1 MEPSQ
6 NQKSVLNIPTAIIIA
21 GAIVAI
27 AVIWTKSPSA
37 PVKTTPD
44 AGAFEQKVK
53 PVTSADYILGNP
65 QAKVKV
71 VEYSDPSCPFCKIFH
86 NTMRKIMSDYGT
98 SGNIAWVYR
107 HYTLDKP
114 DANGNI
120 LHPNAGH
127 EAQSMECAGSLGG
140 NDKFWAF
147 VNRLYEIT
155 PSVTGQTPKGL
166 DQNELP
172 KIAQFAGINT
182 TDFNNC
188 LATNKFK
195 DKVDASFVD
204 GTNFGI
210 QGTPSTVIIL
220 DKAFPSE
227 IKNKLM
233 QIYDPYKNVQTDEY
247 PIRLGTDSKTIM
259 LDGAMPY
266 DTMKAT
272 LDLLFTY

>member
-204 GTNFGI
+204 GTNIGI

>member
-1 MEPSQ
+1 
-6 NQKSVLNIPTAIIIA
+6 
-21 GAIVAI
+21 
-27 AVIWTKSPSA
+27 
-37 PVKTTPD
+37 
-44 AGAFEQKVK
+44 
-53 PVTSADYILGNP
+53 
-65 QAKVKV
+65 
-71 VEYSDPSCPFCKIFH
+71 
-86 NTMRKIMSDYGT
+86 MSDYGT

-195 DKVDASFVD
+195 DKVDASFVAGDKID
-204 GTNFGI
+204 GKERDRTE
-210 QGTPSTVIIL
+210 VIL
-220 DKAFPSE
+220 R
-227 IKNKLM
+227 
-233 QIYDPYKNVQTDEY
+233 V
-247 PIRLGTDSKTIM
+247 
-259 LDGAMPY
+259 
-266 DTMKAT
+266 
-272 LDLLFTY
+272 